1 MTRRPWTVERI
12 HAARVRGWRRYV
24 RHFGCHICRYA
35 PDCTIA
41 HEQNMRDADLAGLEL
56 RAVPVQQGLGL

>member
-41 HEQNMRDADLAGLEL
+41 HEQKL
-56 RAVPVQQGLGL
+56 RAVPVQQELGL